1 MLGFN
6 TISQLI
12 YAVSLLKGLPAFIG
26 VISTAI
32 IVIAVIL
39 FAWSTLMYFLTFDS
53 SANSY
58 IDLKKTFNE
67 YTGGIHPKKLLKM
80 VTNFQKD
87 KLKAIEDGKFE
98 GDKTFEHRKDL
109 IDTLRKKHDANGNE
123 IRLYLTRRFFSKFS
137 VFLAATVAFTI
148 ITSNT
153 AELLIPEQKVV
164 YAILASEVTEM
175 GVDKLS
181 EMSKVEGSLANNVK
195 TIITDYVSE
204 AAKNKPAPKVIT
216 KEVVKIDTIVVYKE
230 KPVSEGSKNS
240 SDLLEDIDLAKTIKL
255 LENAK
260 LLKEALVK

>member
-12 YAVSLLKGLPAFIG
+12 YAVSLLKGLPAFLG
-26 VISTAI
+26 VISATI
-32 IVIAVIL
+32 IIGAALI
-39 FAWSTLMYFLTFDS
+39 FAWSTIMYLMTFDS
-53 SANSY
+53 SGY
-58 IDLKKTFNE
+58 DYTDLKKTFNH

-80 VTNFQKD
+80 IEKYRKD

-98 GDKTFEHRKDL
+98 GDKTFEYRKEN
-109 IDTLRKKHDANGNE
+109 IGNHTKKHEYNGDE
-123 IRLYLTRRFFSKFS
+123 IRLYLTRRFFGRFS
-137 VFLAATVAFTI
+137 VFLVFLIGFTV

-153 AELLIPEQKVV
+153 IELLIPEQKVV

-195 TIITDYVSE
+195 TIITDYVGGI
-204 AAKNKPAPKVIT
+204 AKNKPAPKVIT

-230 KPVSEGSKNS
+230 KPTSEGSKTNS
-240 SDLLEDIDLAKTIKL
+240 NLLENIDLAKTIKL
-255 LENAK
+255 LEQAK
-260 LLKEALVK
+260 LLQETLTK